1 MHPDLEAL
9 LALQEQDGAIA
20 VLEERLREAD
30 QEAAALDA
38 ERAALAAAVAQAKE
52 DADAE
57 ERKRREL
64 AGKMEEHRAL
74 EQRNLGALD
83 SVRKAREANAAWAQ
97 LDITRRVIAQEESDM
112 QTLALRINDLRQS
125 AELHARELA
134 EVEERQGSERE
145 ALDAKRAEIE
155 GELSTLRD
163 ARSTAA
169 ERVSRSL
176 LQKYERIRGREKAD
190 ALYALRGAACG
201 RCNTAIP
208 LQRRNVMA
216 SGRSIEVC
224 EGCGVL
230 LYAAG

>member
-20 VLEERLREAD
+20 ALEARLHEVA

-38 ERAALAAAVAQAKE
+38 ERAALSTAVALAKQ

-57 ERKRREL
+57 ERKRRDL
-64 AGKMEEHRAL
+64 AGKMAEHRAI

-83 SVRKAREANAAWAQ
+83 AVRKAREANAAWAQ
-97 LDITRRVIAQEESDM
+97 LDITRRVIAQEESEM

-125 AELHARELA
+125 AELQAYALA
-134 EVEERQGSERE
+134 EVEARQGPERA
-145 ALDAKRAEIE
+145 ALDARRAEIE
-155 GELSTLRD
+155 GELHALRE
-163 ARSTAA
+163 ARGAAA
-169 ERVSRSL
+169 ELVSRSL

-216 SGRSIEVC
+216 AGRSIEVC

-230 LYAAG
+230 LYATG